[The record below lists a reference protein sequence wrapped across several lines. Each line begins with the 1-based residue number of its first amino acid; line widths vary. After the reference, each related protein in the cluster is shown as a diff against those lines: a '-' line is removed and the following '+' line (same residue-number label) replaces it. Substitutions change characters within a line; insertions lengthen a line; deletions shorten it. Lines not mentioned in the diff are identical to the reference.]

1 MSSPSRP
8 EALIPERSR
17 AKGSPVVPLRPDHR
31 PTVRAMYR
39 LQHEPAQQ
47 CWVLL
52 YPEGMV
58 KLNASAAEILRR
70 CDGATSIEQLVAGL
84 ERDFACADV
93 RADAC
98 RFLVD
103 AHERGWLA

>member
-1 MSSPSRP
+1 MIR
-8 EALIPERSR
+8 LRLDHC
-17 AKGSPVVPLRPDHR
+17 PVVH
-31 PTVRAMYR
+31 AMYR

-58 KLNASAAEILRR
+58 KLNTSAAEILRR

-84 ERDFACADV
+84 ERDYAPADV

-98 RFLVD
+98 RFLND